1 MVKYVMLGA
10 ATISFLI
17 GIITEF
23 TTNPLKLP
31 GWARLFGLTLMMAPM
46 ILSFV
51 GLCVKKETLMCC
63 LYKHTAKQKE
73 DDDKVE
79 TPATKEKKMSVKEM
93 EELEI

>member
-31 GWARLFGLTLMMAPM
+31 GWARMFGLTLMMAPM

-73 DDDKVE
+73 EEE
-79 TPATKEKKMSVKEM
+79 TSAAKEKEMSVKEM